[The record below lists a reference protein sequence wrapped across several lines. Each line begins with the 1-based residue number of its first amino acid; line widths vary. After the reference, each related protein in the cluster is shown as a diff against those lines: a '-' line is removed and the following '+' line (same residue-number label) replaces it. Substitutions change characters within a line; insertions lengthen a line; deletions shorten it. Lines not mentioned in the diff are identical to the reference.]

1 MDPITIAIVTGISIS
16 VVSASVIG
24 LLKRKWKKKD
34 DKKAKEEAGKAKEKA
49 GYDEIKNQIELLRKA
64 IWRVNK
70 TIVIMAKMLDDQT
83 EKTHPELNPMLE
95 EIADELLKESNGV

>member
-34 DKKAKEEAGKAKEKA
+34 DKKAKEEAG
-49 GYDEIKNQIELLRKA
+49 YNEIKNQTELLRKA

>member
-34 DKKAKEEAGKAKEKA
+34 DKKAKEEAG
-49 GYDEIKNQIELLRKA
+49 YNEITNQIELLRKA

>member
-1 MDPITIAIVTGISIS
+1 MDPITIAIVTGISVS
-16 VVSASVIG
+16 VVSASIIG

-34 DKKAKEEAGKAKEKA
+34 DKKAKEEED
-49 GYDEIKNQIELLRKA
+49 YNEIKNQIESLRKA
-64 IWRVNK
+64 IWRANK